1 MSLLSFVVSV
11 LLVVL
16 SCSPLLCFVALLSSF
31 RAGPVAPSLALRA
44 CCQLCGVALRACCR
58 VAWPACCVGFLPRW
72 SLPLLVAS
80 SLQLRPL
87 LLPDISC
94 SLVLRPSLPLSPLPL
109 PGQQQTYLNPSVR
122 AALTACS

>member
-58 VAWPACCVGFLPRW
+58 VAWPACCVGFLPRC
-72 SLPLLVAS
+72 LALLVAS
-80 SLQLRPL
+80 VARPFLSSAQTSLAPRHL
-87 LLPDISC
+87 LLSC
-94 SLVLRPSLPLSPLPL
+94 FASLASSLAS
-109 PGQQQTYLNPSVR
+109 SSAR
-122 AALTACS
+122 AAANIP